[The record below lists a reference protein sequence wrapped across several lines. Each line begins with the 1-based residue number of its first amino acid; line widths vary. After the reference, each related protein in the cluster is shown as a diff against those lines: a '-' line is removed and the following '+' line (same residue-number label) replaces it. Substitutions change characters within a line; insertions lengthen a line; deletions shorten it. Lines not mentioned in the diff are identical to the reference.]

1 MTDDDVT
8 VTSLL
13 TDRWT
18 RQRLRV
24 QVIEGPDKGLALD
37 FDDTIRIGKRQLAE
51 LVLSDPTVSSLH
63 CEIANRGEL
72 ILRDL
77 GSKNGTFV
85 GSVRVIEAV
94 LPPDESIRVGA
105 TVLQVR
111 PLADTV
117 DIPLRDDSDFF
128 GILGGSP
135 VMRALTARL
144 ERLAASDAT
153 VLIEGETG
161 SGKEL
166 VAEALHRAGA
176 RRDGPLVVVD
186 CGSLPASLVE
196 SELMG
201 HERGA
206 FTGAVAASVGAF
218 ERADGGT
225 LFLDEIGEL
234 PLDMQP
240 KLLRL
245 IETRSVRRVGG
256 AKSRTV
262 DVRVLS
268 ATNRDLAREV
278 QAGRF
283 REDLYFRLAVVRV
296 EVPPLRQRRE
306 DIPLLA
312 AHLLREL
319 GADPKQHL
327 LPETLAALQAYD
339 WPGNV
344 RELRNQLTRMSALP
358 DAALPPAAPSSSASP
373 AGATPA
379 VDLGVPLRVAKQR
392 VVDELERAYV
402 GALLDAC
409 GGRVADV
416 ARRAGMD
423 RMSIYRIIDKL
434 KLRAK
439 D

>member
-1 MTDDDVT
+1 MSDDPKT

-24 QVIEGPDKGLALD
+24 LVVDGPDKGLSVD
-37 FDDTIRIGKRQLAE
+37 FDDTVRVGKRELAD

-63 CEIANRGEL
+63 CEIASRDGL
-72 ILRDL
+72 VLRDL

-85 GSVRVIEAV
+85 GAVRVREAIV
-94 LPPDESIRVGA
+94 PPNEAIRIGA
-105 TVLQVR
+105 TTLQVR
-111 PLADTV
+111 RLAENV
-117 DIPLRDDSDFF
+117 AIPLRDDADFH
-128 GILGGSP
+128 GIVGTSP

-144 ERLAASDAT
+144 ERLAAADAT
-153 VLIEGETG
+153 VLVQGETG

-176 RRDGPLVVVD
+176 RKDGPLVVVD

-206 FTGAVAASVGAF
+206 FTGAVAAHMGAF

-225 LFLDEIGEL
+225 LFLDEVGEL
-234 PLDMQP
+234 PPAAQP

-245 IETRSVRRVGG
+245 LETRTVRRIGG
-256 AKSRTV
+256 TKGRTV
-262 DVRVLS
+262 DVRVVA
-268 ATNRDLAREV
+268 ATNRDLGREV

-296 EVPPLRQRRE
+296 EVPPLRERRE

-319 GADPKQHL
+319 GADPAEQL
-327 LPETLAALQAYD
+327 TADVVDQLVAYD

-344 RELRNQLTRMSALP
+344 RELRNELTRMAALP
-358 DAALPPAAPSSSASP
+358 DAAPPSPPSAAAASAE
-373 AGATPA
+373 PA
-379 VDLGVPLRVAKQR
+379 VDLSVPLRVAKQR
-392 VVDELERAYV
+392 AVDELERAYV

-423 RMSIYRIIDKL
+423 RMTIYRIIDKL
-434 KLRAK
+434 KLRSSE
-439 D
+439 

>member
-1 MTDDDVT
+1 MSDLSDEGQT

-24 QVIEGPDKGLALD
+24 QVVEGPDKGLSLD
-37 FDDTIRIGKRQLAE
+37 FEDTIRIGKRDLAD

-85 GSVRVIEAV
+85 GNVRVIEAV
-94 LPPDESIRVGA
+94 LPPNEPIRVGA

-111 PLADTV
+111 PLAENV
-117 DIPLRDDSDFF
+117 VIPLRDDADFH
-128 GILGGSP
+128 GIVGTSP

-153 VLIEGETG
+153 VLVQGETG
-161 SGKEL
+161 TGKEL
-166 VAEALHRAGA
+166 VAEALHHAGA
-176 RRDGPLVVVD
+176 RRDKPLVVVD
-186 CGSLPASLVE
+186 CGSLPASLIE

-206 FTGAVAASVGAF
+206 FTGAVATSVGAF

-225 LFLDEIGEL
+225 IFLDEIGEL
-234 PLDMQP
+234 PLLMQP

-245 IETRSVRRVGG
+245 LESRSVRRVGG
-256 AKSRTV
+256 QKSRDI
-262 DVRVLS
+262 DVRVIS

-296 EVPPLRQRRE
+296 EVPPLRQRIE

-319 GADPKQHL
+319 GVDPREHL
-327 LPETLAALQAYD
+327 VPDTVAMLQAYD

-344 RELRNQLTRMSALP
+344 RELRNQLTRMTAMP
-358 DAALPPAAPSSSASP
+358 DAALPTPLAAPPPPASP
-373 AGATPA
+373 
-379 VDLGVPLRVAKQR
+379 VDLSVPLRVAKQR
-392 VVDELERAYV
+392 VVDELERAYI

-409 GGRVADV
+409 GGRIVDV

-423 RMSIYRIIDKL
+423 RMTIYRIIDKL
-434 KLRAK
+434 KLK
-439 D
+439 GTG

>member
-1 MTDDDVT
+1 MSDEPKT

-24 QVIEGPDKGLALD
+24 LVVDGPDKGLAVD
-37 FDDTIRIGKRQLAE
+37 FDDTVRVGKRELAD

-63 CEIANRGEL
+63 CEIASRDGL
-72 ILRDL
+72 VLRDL

-85 GSVRVIEAV
+85 GAVRVREAIV
-94 LPPDESIRVGA
+94 PPNEPIRIGA
-105 TVLQVR
+105 TTLQVR
-111 PLADTV
+111 RLAENV
-117 DIPLRDDSDFF
+117 AIPLRDDADFH
-128 GILGGSP
+128 GIVGTSP

-144 ERLAASDAT
+144 ERLAAADAT
-153 VLIEGETG
+153 VLVQGETG

-176 RRDGPLVVVD
+176 RKEGPLVVVD

-206 FTGAVAASVGAF
+206 FTGAVAAHMGAF

-225 LFLDEIGEL
+225 LFLDEVGEL
-234 PLDMQP
+234 PPAAQP

-245 IETRSVRRVGG
+245 LETRSVRRIGG
-256 AKSRTV
+256 TRSRTV
-262 DVRVLS
+262 DVRVVA
-268 ATNRDLAREV
+268 ATNRDLGREV

-296 EVPPLRQRRE
+296 EVPPLRERRE

-319 GADPKQHL
+319 GADPAEQL
-327 LPETLAALQAYD
+327 TADVVDQLVAYD

-344 RELRNQLTRMSALP
+344 RELRNELTRMAALP
-358 DAALPPAAPSSSASP
+358 DAAPPSPPPAA
-373 AGATPA
+373 ATNAEPA
-379 VDLGVPLRVAKQR
+379 VDLSVPLRVAKQR
-392 VVDELERAYV
+392 AVDELERAYV

-423 RMSIYRIIDKL
+423 RMTIYRIIDKL
-434 KLRAK
+434 KLRSSE
-439 D
+439 

>member
-1 MTDDDVT
+1 MSDEPKT

-24 QVIEGPDKGLALD
+24 LVVDGPDKGLAVD
-37 FDDTIRIGKRQLAE
+37 FDDTVRVGKRELAD

-63 CEIANRGEL
+63 CEIASRDGL
-72 ILRDL
+72 VLRDL

-85 GSVRVIEAV
+85 GAVRVREAIV
-94 LPPDESIRVGA
+94 PPNEPIRIGA
-105 TVLQVR
+105 TTLQVR
-111 PLADTV
+111 RLAENV
-117 DIPLRDDSDFF
+117 AIPLRDDADFH
-128 GILGGSP
+128 GIVGTSP

-144 ERLAASDAT
+144 ERLAAADAT
-153 VLIEGETG
+153 VLVQGETG

-176 RRDGPLVVVD
+176 RKEGPLVVVD

-206 FTGAVAASVGAF
+206 FTGAVAAHMGAF

-225 LFLDEIGEL
+225 LFLDEVGEL
-234 PLDMQP
+234 PPAAQP

-245 IETRSVRRVGG
+245 LETRSVRRIGG
-256 AKSRTV
+256 TKSRTV
-262 DVRVLS
+262 DVRVVA
-268 ATNRDLAREV
+268 ATNRDLGREV

-296 EVPPLRQRRE
+296 EVPPLRERRE

-319 GADPKQHL
+319 GADPAEQL
-327 LPETLAALQAYD
+327 TADVVDQLVAYD

-344 RELRNQLTRMSALP
+344 RELRNELTRMAALP
-358 DAALPPAAPSSSASP
+358 DAAPPSPPPAA
-373 AGATPA
+373 ATNAEPA
-379 VDLGVPLRVAKQR
+379 VDLSVPLRVAKQR
-392 VVDELERAYV
+392 AVDELERAYV

-423 RMSIYRIIDKL
+423 RMTIYRIIDKL
-434 KLRAK
+434 KLRSSE
-439 D
+439 

>member
-1 MTDDDVT
+1 MSDEPKT

-24 QVIEGPDKGLALD
+24 LVVDGPDKGLAVD
-37 FDDTIRIGKRQLAE
+37 FDDTVRVGKRELAD

-63 CEIANRGEL
+63 CEIASRDGL
-72 ILRDL
+72 VLRDL

-85 GSVRVIEAV
+85 GAVRVREAIV
-94 LPPDESIRVGA
+94 PPNEPIRIGA
-105 TVLQVR
+105 TTLQVR
-111 PLADTV
+111 RLAENV
-117 DIPLRDDSDFF
+117 AIPLRDDADFH
-128 GILGGSP
+128 GIVGTSP

-144 ERLAASDAT
+144 ERLAAADAT
-153 VLIEGETG
+153 VLVQGETG

-176 RRDGPLVVVD
+176 RKEGPLVVVD

-206 FTGAVAASVGAF
+206 FTGAVAAHMGAF

-225 LFLDEIGEL
+225 LFLDEVGEL
-234 PLDMQP
+234 PPAAQP

-245 IETRSVRRVGG
+245 LETRSVRRIGG
-256 AKSRTV
+256 TKSRTV
-262 DVRVLS
+262 DVRVVA
-268 ATNRDLAREV
+268 ATNRDLGREV

-296 EVPPLRQRRE
+296 EVPPLRERRE

-319 GADPKQHL
+319 GADPAEQL
-327 LPETLAALQAYD
+327 TADVVDQLVAYD

-344 RELRNQLTRMSALP
+344 RELRNELTRMAALP
-358 DAALPPAAPSSSASP
+358 DAAPPAPPPAAAASAE
-373 AGATPA
+373 PA
-379 VDLGVPLRVAKQR
+379 VDLSVPLRVAKQR
-392 VVDELERAYV
+392 AVDELERAYV

-423 RMSIYRIIDKL
+423 RMTIYRIIDKL
-434 KLRAK
+434 KLRSSE
-439 D
+439 

>member
-1 MTDDDVT
+1 MSDDAPT

-13 TDRWT
+13 VDRWT

-24 QVIEGPDKGLALD
+24 QVIDGPDKGLSVD
-37 FDDTIRIGKRQLAE
+37 FDDAIRIGKRDLAD

-63 CEIANRGEL
+63 CEIANRGDL

-85 GSVRVIEAV
+85 GNVRVIEAV
-94 LPPDESIRVGA
+94 LPPHEPIRVGA

-111 PLADTV
+111 ALAENV
-117 DIPLRDDSDFF
+117 VIPLRDDANFH
-128 GILGGSP
+128 GIVGTSP

-144 ERLAASDAT
+144 ELLAASDAT
-153 VLIEGETG
+153 VLIQGETG
-161 SGKEL
+161 TGKEL
-166 VAEALHRAGA
+166 VAEALHGNGPRQ
-176 RRDGPLVVVD
+176 RGPLVVVD

-225 LFLDEIGEL
+225 IFLDEIGEL
-234 PLDMQP
+234 PLAMQP

-245 IETRSVRRVGG
+245 LESRIVRRVGG
-256 AKSRTV
+256 HKSRTV

-296 EVPPLRQRRE
+296 EVPPLRERRE
-306 DIPLLA
+306 DIPLLSA
-312 AHLLREL
+312 YLLREL
-319 GADPKQHL
+319 GADPEEHL
-327 LPETLAALQAYD
+327 LDETVAMLQAYD

-344 RELRNQLTRMSALP
+344 RELRNQLTRMAALP
-358 DAALPPAAPSSSASP
+358 DAPPPSAPPAAAAPQLVQASS
-373 AGATPA
+373 
-379 VDLGVPLRVAKQR
+379 VDLSVPLRVAKKR

-402 GALLDAC
+402 GALLLAC
-409 GGRVADV
+409 DGRIADV

-423 RMSIYRIIDKL
+423 RMTIYRIIDKL
-434 KLRAK
+434 KLRPTE
-439 D
+439 